1 MLVARKNLV
10 SCVLEILNELTLC
23 NLPVDSL
30 DAACSAMAHVDE
42 QIPNLAE
49 EVILKRH

>member
-1 MLVARKNLV
+1 MLVARKTLV
-10 SCVLEILNELTLC
+10 SCVLEVRNELTLC

-42 QIPNLAE
+42 QVSNLAE
-49 EVILKRH
+49 EVILKCH